1 MASIRSLISKRGEN
15 RTATTKLIQAI
26 NATIADAAI
35 PRDRKIHLLTKKLED
50 LHTKLKHME
59 KLDTEIVDNLA
70 DADIETDI
78 TDAQTVNFTNQEARD
93 EAEYELQKLIDERDA
108 DIAAAAAAAALAN
121 PQQLPPANLNPT
133 INVTTATDS
142 SHLPKF
148 NLPDFNGNILMW
160 NAFWDVFEVEVH
172 QKTKY
177 SNATKFNFLNSRLSG
192 EAKASTRPGTE
203 QPQLHCSS

>member
-1 MASIRSLISKRGEN
+1 MASVRSLVSKRGGN
-15 RTATTKLIQAI
+15 RSATTKLIQAI
-26 NATIADAAI
+26 NTTIADAAI
-35 PRDRKIHLLTKKLED
+35 PRDRKINLLTKKLED
-50 LHTKLKHME
+50 LHTRLKNTE
-59 KLDTEIVDNLA
+59 RLDAEIVENLPE
-70 DADIETDI
+70 ADIEADMN
-78 TDAQTVNFTNQEARD
+78 DGQTVNFSNKARD
-93 EAEYELQKLIDERDA
+93 EAEYALQRLIDDRDA
-108 DIAAAAAAAALAN
+108 EIAAAAAANAITN
-121 PQQLPPANLNPT
+121 PPQPPANLNPT